1 MKTITVSINNQPF
14 IITPEVLDQLQETF
28 NVHEVLQNQFFQDA
42 WREYHGQELSETPIS
57 TVEYYA
63 NDFVW
68 WVVTENKKN
77 YFNVIGLVDCDGNLY
92 HEYK

>member
-1 MKTITVSINNQPF
+1 MLLSLLF
-14 IITPEVLDQLQETF
+14 ILLCNRRHIPAACL
-28 NVHEVLQNQFFQDA
+28 DA

-68 WVVTENKKN
+68 WVVTENKEN